1 MATFTGQLIS
11 ATYDAIIKTV
21 DNDPIGATAKLLTD
35 GLGNNTPLYVSTT
48 QIGIGITPTEALH
61 VSGNAIITGSITID
75 TNATISGN
83 LSWGSLTDT
92 GESITIT
99 KFVDAADGIA
109 NNNNDTTI
117 PTSAAVKSLVD
128 SSITAQDLDFSADS
142 GTGSVDLDSQV
153 FSITGTATQIETR
166 VSGQGIILNLN
177 ASGVLLPNGSEATTQ
192 AAGDNSTKVATTAFV
207 STALE
212 GQDTLAEVL
221 AIGNTTG
228 GTDIVVSANDDI
240 TFTDTSKAIFG
251 QDLEIYNNSAD
262 SKSYI
267 TQASGDLIIIN
278 NSDDNDVMIQC
289 DDGSGGV
296 TTYLKADGST
306 GAVQLNHYGL
316 AKLYTSSTG
325 IDINGRISNL
335 TNPSAAQDAATKSY
349 VDSQVGDNNELS
361 EVLANGN
368 TTGGT
373 DIAVSAG
380 DDITFTDTSKALF
393 GAGSDLEIFHDGIS
407 SYIKDVGTGSLNIL
421 GSGSVRIKG
430 STADEFM
437 GRFNENGS
445 VQLYYNNVE
454 KLATTSTGISVSG
467 TSSTFAGNVSL
478 GDNKELIFG
487 AASDY
492 KIYHNSTTNVNHI
505 SSFIDRQLSINANNI
520 FLTNQANDSTFL
532 LLNSTGATFA
542 GNVGI
547 GLTADTDTALKI
559 KANGNT
565 YSTGN
570 IILEDAD
577 STTKSGITHV
587 NGGLYLSH
595 NASTDDLALTSG
607 NATFAGNVTTG
618 GQITVPSGYS
628 VNIGSSRIHSTDTS
642 YLLGSNVGIG
652 TTLPDHILCIEDTE
666 PTFRIFDTAN
676 TLNQEQTISFGTEP
690 GNRTHAE
697 ISGINS
703 NTGNAEGGLIFK
715 TNSGASLTERLRI
728 ESNGSIKYQTGSGKG
743 YEFGAS
749 GSYASAAN
757 MFCPSGFTLA
767 FGTNN
772 TERMR
777 LNSSGQLL
785 IEATTS
791 QTTSKLGV
799 RQNGSAIEFGHDNQS
814 VGFYGTLG
822 ATYGSGN
829 PFIAFRCFNDS
840 TTGNNNFATQGHK
853 GNVIFSESNGDLVFG
868 QATTTT
874 SSSQPLAVRTRLTQ
888 AGNVLINNTAGVSET
903 KLYVEG
909 SEMPATGDAAS
920 VEDMFT
926 LYRYGSSTVWSGAAS
941 LALGRYSTGDGSN
954 PKSRL
959 DFKLKNVGGTN
970 TALPETTVMTMQSNG
985 AVGIGTTS
993 IPSDHKLQIHNAGGA
1008 FARFALTN
1016 SVSGVASGDGLK
1028 FQLENLNAIIKNQEN
1043 GYLAFGT
1050 NGRET
1055 DLKIDSSGNIMMGK
1069 TSQSGNAA
1077 LTVKSTAGGNTGIIL
1092 VEGDTTNDGWGVYAT
1107 TANEYR
1113 ITRFTNGSYSDKFVI
1128 DSSGNVGISTT
1139 LPNSLLELDGA
1150 IGIGGAG
1157 GDSNVSIS
1165 TTAFISQDA
1174 GSLHIN
1180 WCVNGSAA
1188 SGSTIVFTYAA
1199 TSWKSWTLKYNFAS
1213 TNGITQGVIG
1223 GYNNNS
1229 GGGTNNEDIDNLGCS
1244 AVATNSGQTVIVTF
1258 TFTALGIH
1266 PMMSFVYMQG
1276 GNDGQPRA
1284 DRVSLQANNAV

>member
-368 TTGGT
+368 TTEGT

-715 TNSGASLTERLRI
+715 TNSGASLTERMTITSGGAVEIGPAANKVIIKSQSSFQNTTL
-728 ESNGSIKYQTGSGKG
+728 ESHIINADGTGS
-743 YEFGAS
+743 
-749 GSYASAAN
+749 
-757 MFCPSGFTLA
+757 
-767 FGTNN
+767 
-772 TERMR
+772 
-777 LNSSGQLL
+777 
-785 IEATTS
+785 
-791 QTTSKLGV
+791 
-799 RQNGSAIEFGHDNQS
+799 
-814 VGFYGTLG
+814 
-822 ATYGSGN
+822 YGSGDLLIQ
-829 PFIAFRCFNDS
+829 PRC
-840 TTGNNNFATQGHK
+840 
-853 GNVIFSESNGDLVFG
+853 
-868 QATTTT
+868 
-874 SSSQPLAVRTRLTQ
+874 SSV
-888 AGNVLINNTAGVSET
+888 
-903 KLYVEG
+903 
-909 SEMPATGDAAS
+909 
-920 VEDMFT
+920 
-926 LYRYGSSTVWSGAAS
+926 
-941 LALGRYSTGDGSN
+941 GSN
-954 PKSRL
+954 NIIFGTS
-959 DFKLKNVGGTN
+959 GGTN
-970 TALPETTVMTMQSNG
+970 TTSEKMRITSGGEVLISATSYSDAGNNISLNQGLVK
-985 AVGIGTTS
+985 IGS
-993 IPSDHKLQIHNAGGA
+993 
-1008 FARFALTN
+1008 
-1016 SVSGVASGDGLK
+1016 
-1028 FQLENLNAIIKNQEN
+1028 
-1043 GYLAFGT
+1043 
-1050 NGRET
+1050 
-1055 DLKIDSSGNIMMGK
+1055 
-1069 TSQSGNAA
+1069 
-1077 LTVKSTAGGNTGIIL
+1077 
-1092 VEGDTTNDGWGVYAT
+1092 AT
-1107 TANEYR
+1107 TASTVSMY
-1113 ITRFTNGSYSDKFVI
+1113 FTNPNGVVGSVI
-1128 DSSGNVGISTT
+1128 T
-1139 LPNSLLELDGA
+1139 
-1150 IGIGGAG
+1150 
-1157 GDSNVSIS
+1157 
-1165 TTAFISQDA
+1165 
-1174 GSLHIN
+1174 
-1180 WCVNGSAA
+1180 
-1188 SGSTIVFTYAA
+1188 SGSNTQFN
-1199 TSWKSWTLKYNFAS
+1199 TSSDYRLKEDLQDFAGLDMVSKIPVYDFKWKSDESRSYGVMAHELQEVLPDAVSGEKDAEEM
-1213 TNGITQGVIG
+1213 QGVD
-1223 GYNNNS
+1223 YS
-1229 GGGTNNEDIDNLGCS
+1229 K
-1244 AVATNSGQTVIVTF
+1244 IVPLLVKSIQEL
-1258 TFTALGIH
+1258 TAKVDKLE
-1266 PMMSFVYMQG
+1266 QECKCK
-1276 GNDGQPRA
+1276 N
-1284 DRVSLQANNAV
+1284 